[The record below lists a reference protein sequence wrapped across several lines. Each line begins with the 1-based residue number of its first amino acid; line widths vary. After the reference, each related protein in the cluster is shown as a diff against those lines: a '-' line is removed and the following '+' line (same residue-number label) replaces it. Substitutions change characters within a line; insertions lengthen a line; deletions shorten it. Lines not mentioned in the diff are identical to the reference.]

1 MGVIMK
7 VYNKLVRDKIPE
19 IIEADGKVC
28 RTHILSN
35 EDYIVALEL
44 ISLFPLKDIRI
55 CAGVQIQTGL
65 VFFYSTLPHF
75 YKTLTYTTLQR
86 MDFPDRIRVI
96 IDLDK

>member
-1 MGVIMK
+1 MK

-55 CAGVQIQTGL
+55 CTPAQIQTGL
-65 VFFYSTLPHF
+65 VFFLF
-75 YKTLTYTTLQR
+75 RLTPFLQNPYLYHLATNG
-86 MDFPDRIRVI
+86 FPR
-96 IDLDK
+96 

>member
-1 MGVIMK
+1 MK

-55 CAGVQIQTGL
+55 CAPAQIQTGL
-65 VFFYSTLPHF
+65 VFFITPYPIFTKPLPIPPCNEWIS
-75 YKTLTYTTLQR
+75 Q
-86 MDFPDRIRVI
+86 IE
-96 IDLDK
+96 